1 MKNFLSLLAASA
13 VAVLLSACAANSAAP
28 AASAN
33 ATSASGTMV
42 CHKDKL
48 NIVGTEFECNWA
60 SSVKEACDGIV
71 KSSRIAQ
78 AAATSAPTP
87 ASRCASGLWLVALT
101 MK

>member
-1 MKNFLSLLAASA
+1 MKNFSSLLAASA

-28 AASAN
+28 VANVAA
-33 ATSASGTMV
+33 ASGTMV
-42 CHKDKL
+42 CHKDRL

-78 AAATSAPTP
+78 AAAISAPTP
-87 ASRCASGLWLVALT
+87 ASRCASGQWLVAVM

>member
-1 MKNFLSLLAASA
+1 MKNFSSLLGACA
-13 VAVLLSACAANSAAP
+13 VAALLSACAANSAAP
-28 AASAN
+28 AVNTNTASS
-33 ATSASGTMV
+33 SATMV

-48 NIVGTEFECNWA
+48 NIVGAEFECNWA

-78 AAATSAPTP
+78 TAATSAPTP
-87 ASRCASGLWLVALT
+87 ASRCASGQWLVVVT